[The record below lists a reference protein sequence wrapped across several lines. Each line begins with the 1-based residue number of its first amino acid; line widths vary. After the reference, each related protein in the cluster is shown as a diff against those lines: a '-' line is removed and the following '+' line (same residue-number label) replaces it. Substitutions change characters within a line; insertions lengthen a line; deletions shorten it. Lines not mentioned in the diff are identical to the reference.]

1 MQITFSETHNWTR
14 LPLEVFFSFMELSI
28 LNIRL
33 ILFAYMLMKKINER
47 LKKFISPD
55 SSCLGCASDAD
66 ERPTVQQR
74 LVFPNKVKA

>member
-1 MQITFSETHNWTR
+1 
-14 LPLEVFFSFMELSI
+14 MELSI

-33 ILFAYMLMKKINER
+33 ILFAYMLMKKSTKTG
-47 LKKFISPD
+47 KKFIEALTPAA
-55 SSCLGCASDAD
+55 LCASDAD